1 MKNATKDHWINHQ
14 NGTIRTTFFS
24 WLWDLGLW
32 FELAK

>member
-1 MKNATKDHWINHQ
+1 MKNATKDHWVSHQ

-24 WLWDLGLW
+24 WLLDLGLW